1 MARLRIV
8 SIGILFG
15 ILGATALAAAD
26 LSVYRGLQFG
36 MTLAA
41 AAKQAGTNANDVRLI
56 HKRPALIQEIDWRPR
71 PPVVL
76 SDPFRTDTVQQA
88 HLSFINGELYRI
100 VVDYDRYRIEGMT
113 AADMIAGISA
123 VYGTATTP
131 AAEIAYSSAY
141 GETVP
146 VLARWEDSEYSWN
159 LIRTGDRSSFALIV
173 YSKKLDALAQAA
185 SIEAVRLDAREAPQR
200 ELALQKQ
207 HDDDEQVALEK
218 ARSLNKP
225 AFHP

>member
-1 MARLRIV
+1 MNRTHIV
-8 SIGILFG
+8 IIGSLFG
-15 ILGATALAAAD
+15 ILGASALHAAD

-36 MTLAA
+36 MSLAA
-41 AAKQAGTNANDVRLI
+41 AAKQAGTNTNDVRI
-56 HKRPALIQEIDWRPR
+56 VHKRPALMQEIDWRPH
-71 PPVVL
+71 PPIVL

-88 HLSFINGELYRI
+88 HLSFFNGELYRI

-123 VYGTATTP
+123 IYGTATTP
-131 AAEIAYSSAY
+131 AADVAYNSAY
-141 GETVP
+141 GDTVP
-146 VLARWEDSEYSWN
+146 VLARWEDSDYSWN
-159 LIRTGDRSSFALIV
+159 LVHTGDHSGFALIV
-173 YSKKLDALAQAA
+173 YSKRLDALAQAA
-185 SIEAVRLDAREAPQR
+185 SVEAVRLDAQEAPQR

-207 HDDDEQVALEK
+207 RDDDEQLALEK

>member
-1 MARLRIV
+1 MARVPIV
-8 SIGILFG
+8 TIGILVG
-15 ILGATALAAAD
+15 ISGASALPAAD
-26 LSVYRGLQFG
+26 LSVYRGLHFG
-36 MTLAA
+36 MSLAA
-41 AAKQAGTNANDVRLI
+41 AASQAGTNANDVRLV

-71 PPVVL
+71 PPVAL

-88 HLSFINGELYRI
+88 HLSFLNGELYRI

-113 AADMIAGISA
+113 AADLIAGISA

-131 AAEIAYSSAY
+131 AAEVAYNSAY
-141 GETVP
+141 GATVP

-159 LIRTGDRSSFALIV
+159 LIRTGDRSSFALIL
-173 YSKKLDALAQAA
+173 YSKRLDPLAQAA
-185 SIEAVRLDAREAPQR
+185 TLEAARLDAQEAPQR

-207 HDDDEQVALEK
+207 RDDDEQLALEK